1 MRSIWLGTFVFLCQ
15 SLSSCFATNDEA
27 CMSVMRQLVG
37 DQTKGNMDKVNP
49 VGCNKCESRPGKR
62 GPLGPPGDRGPKGL
76 KGDEGSCVCDLSEVE
91 RLKQRLSR
99 QEEILQRVGRL
110 VKGVCYVGISSG
122 LVPIS
127 SITASSTHPHCPL
140 VNIPLNSRISWC
152 SLASRSGEWVQVD
165 LQKPRP
171 ITGVVTQG
179 RYRHSQYVK
188 SYKVQYGNSVSA
200 LRTYQENGSE
210 KIFKANSNVD
220 TPVENRFEEAI
231 VARYIRIYPV
241 EYYLHMSLRLELLDC

>member
-1 MRSIWLGTFVFLCQ
+1 MRSIWMGTFVFLCLT
-15 SLSSCFATNDEA
+15 LSSCFATNDGA

-37 DQTKGNMDKVNP
+37 GQATRSMGQLAP
-49 VGCNKCESRPGKR
+49 VGCNNCESRPGKR

-76 KGDEGSCVCDLSEVE
+76 KGDAGACVCDLSEVE
-91 RLKQRLSR
+91 RLKQQLSR

-127 SITASSTHPHCPL
+127 SITASSTHPDCPL

-152 SLASRSGEWVQVD
+152 ALASRSGEWVQVD

-179 RYRHSQYVK
+179 RTRYGQYVK
-188 SYKVQYGNSVSA
+188 SFKVQYGNSVLA

-210 KIFKANSNVD
+210 KIFKANND
-220 TPVENRFEEAI
+220 MNTPVENRFEEAI
-231 VARYIRIYPV
+231 EARYIRIYPV
-241 EYYLHMSLRLELLDC
+241 NYISHMSMRLELLDC